1 MGIPNHYDSLGVAY
15 FYSIPTSTR
24 DGGSGCYRNKV
35 STKNETGVTIFLDR
49 ACLFQDSKQGRL
61 FCEYSAT
68 QLRQLQG
75 VYQNFTSTTSSDDP
89 DDSGQCHIMPKLQE
103 LLSVLKEYGNSKYS
117 GKN

>member
-1 MGIPNHYDSLGVAY
+1 MEALGA
-15 FYSIPTSTR
+15 TETR
-24 DGGSGCYRNKV
+24 YLPKV
-35 STKNETGVTIFLDR
+35 KLAVTIFLDR

-89 DDSGQCHIMPKLQE
+89 DDSGQCHIMPKLQK

-117 GKN
+117 GKH